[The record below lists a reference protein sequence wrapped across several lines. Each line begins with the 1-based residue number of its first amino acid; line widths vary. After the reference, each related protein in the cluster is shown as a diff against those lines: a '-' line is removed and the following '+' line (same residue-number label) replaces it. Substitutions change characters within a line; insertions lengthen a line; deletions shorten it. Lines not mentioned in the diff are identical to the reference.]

1 MSRRPFV
8 RDNFLATINDMNNR
22 RLNEQDRKIG
32 YIYIENITD
41 KPFWQKIA
49 TKHKVMVYQN
59 NSKFFMTGKS
69 SILYYKNNG
78 ENETLLDKCSKE
90 LLIAIDS
97 DFDNLCPNANNSD
110 WLTHQNKAF
119 VLQTY
124 TYGRENLIFS
134 PKCLHAI
141 LESKFKLYNDTH
153 TNPILAIFQK
163 LSEIWFAPYQK
174 FLYLYNQG
182 VYSHDDWIKEIS
194 FQNQECQDIAIRQDF
209 NDYQHRLSVFNT
221 QLNTYIDN
229 QNDFNEFCT
238 HLTKQD
244 FLKDTVWAFI
254 RCHDF
259 EKQFVEPLMKEII
272 KDRQN
277 KEFGDVQNTYS
288 DNEIGNRRKEL
299 ANYFKDIH
307 HLKTILHH
315 YFYDV
320 YFQTAKNS
328 QLFLNKIIQDYNKII
343 NA

>member
-8 RDNFLATINDMNNR
+8 RDVFLSTSNDMRNK
-22 RLNEQDRKIG
+22 RLNKQDRKIG
-32 YIYIENITD
+32 YLYIENITD

-49 TKHKVMVYQN
+49 TEHNMMVYQN
-59 NSKFFMTGKS
+59 NAKFFMAGKS
-69 SILYYKNNG
+69 NILYYKNNG

-97 DFDNLCPNANNSD
+97 DFDNLCPNTNNSD

-124 TYGRENLIFS
+124 AHGRENIVFS
-134 PKCLHAI
+134 PDCLYAI
-141 LESKFKLYNDTH
+141 LENKFKLYLDIHN
-153 TNPILAIFQK
+153 NPILDIFQE
-163 LSEIWFAPYQK
+163 LSEIWLAPYQK

-182 VYSHDDWIKEIS
+182 VYSHNDWIKEIG
-194 FQNQECQDIAIRQDF
+194 FQNKECQDIAIKQDF
-209 NDYQHRLSVFNT
+209 TYYKNRLNKLNDELSIK
-221 QLNTYIDN
+221 IDN
-229 QNDFNEFCT
+229 QNDFDKFCN
-238 HLTKQD
+238 HLTQKG
-244 FLKDTVWAFI
+244 FLKNTVWAFI

-272 KDRQN
+272 KDRQS
-277 KEFGDVQNTYS
+277 KEFNSVQDNYA
-288 DNEIGNRRKEL
+288 DNEISNRRKEL
-299 ANYFKDIH
+299 ANYFKDIN
-307 HLKTILHH
+307 HLTTILHH

-328 QLFLNKIIQDYNKII
+328 HLFLSKITQDYHKII